1 MKLPSPNKQQHP
13 TRRKT
18 YAGNI
23 TWPSINNHFGEN
35 NNLEHF
41 DGIDLVRGNNEKAV
55 VGRKIPVYN
64 QPNQEFIPELEE
76 DDANDYIDVY
86 LRKIS
91 KTRYHL
97 YSTSINQFRQKY
109 ISKHL

>member
-1 MKLPSPNKQQHP
+1 M
-13 TRRKT
+13 RRKT

-23 TWPSINNHFGEN
+23 TFGTNNHFGEN

-41 DGIDLVRGNNEKAV
+41 EGIDLVKGNSLKPPI
-55 VGRKIPVYN
+55 GRKIPVYN
-64 QPNQEFIPELEE
+64 SVNAEFIAEEE

-91 KTRYHL
+91 KTR
-97 YSTSINQFRQKY
+97 
-109 ISKHL
+109 

>member
-1 MKLPSPNKQQHP
+1 MSSPNKQPHQP
-13 TRRKT
+13 VRRKT

-23 TWPSINNHFGEN
+23 TLPTINTLSSTNHFGEN

-41 DGIDLVRGNNEKAV
+41 EGIDLVNSNSQKKPEI
-55 VGRKIPVYN
+55 GRKIPVYN
-64 QPNQEFIPELEE
+64 QANQEYIPELEE

-91 KTRYHL
+91 KTR
-97 YSTSINQFRQKY
+97 
-109 ISKHL
+109 